1 MTATAM
7 LSPSRSDTFF
17 VPDTSLP
24 LRKGDLLFV
33 VALVMLALVVP
44 SRAVAALLIAVSVSA
59 WIRFR
64 VFGGRARRNDP

>member
-1 MTATAM
+1 M
-7 LSPSRSDTFF
+7 LSTARSDTSC

-24 LRKGDLLFV
+24 FRKVDLLFV
-33 VALVMLALVVP
+33 IALVMLALAVP

-64 VFGGRARRNDP
+64 VFGDRARRNDP